1 MHEMDQDD
9 DFDVADHGPSRSQ
22 QRRDALAVFDLAE
35 KLVALTDTQLK
46 RVPMP
51 DSLRDAVQ
59 HTRRITQHIAR
70 KREIQ
75 YLAKL
80 MRRDDEAVA
89 AIRRA
94 LEGDR
99 DESRRQAAAMHRIE
113 HQRGQL
119 IDVGEAELSA
129 FFARYPQADRQRA
142 QHLIK
147 AARDERAQRR
157 PPVAFR
163 EIFQWIK
170 QLEADRNA
178 DAADAAH
185 AAAAKPKD

>member
-1 MHEMDQDD
+1 MHDLDQDD

-35 KLVALTDTQLK
+35 KLVGLTDTQLK
-46 RVPMP
+46 RVPLT

-99 DESRRQAAAMHRIE
+99 DESRRQAAALHRIE
-113 HQRGQL
+113 HQRAQL
-119 IDVGEAELSA
+119 IDGGEAELTT

-157 PPVAFR
+157 APAAFR
-163 EIFQWIK
+163 EMFQWIK
-170 QLEADRNA
+170 QLESERNTQ
-178 DAADAAH
+178 AAQTASLAND
-185 AAAAKPKD
+185 PEG

>member
-1 MHEMDQDD
+1 MHDLDQDD
-9 DFDVADHGPSRSQ
+9 DFDAADHGPSRSQ
-22 QRRDALAVFDLAE
+22 QRRDALAIFDLAE
-35 KLVALTDTQLK
+35 KLVGLTDTQLK
-46 RVPMP
+46 RVPLP

-80 MRRDDEAVA
+80 MRRDEDAVA

-99 DESRRQAAAMHRIE
+99 DESRRQAAALHRIE
-113 HQRGQL
+113 HQRAQL
-119 IDVGEAELSA
+119 IDGGEAELTA
-129 FFARYPQADRQRA
+129 FFARHPQADRQRA

-157 PPVAFR
+157 PPAAFR
-163 EIFQWIK
+163 ELFQWIK
-170 QLEADRNA
+170 QLETDQQPQTPSAATLAN
-178 DAADAAH
+178 DAHD
-185 AAAAKPKD
+185 